1 MYLRIVAGPHD
12 GIFGQQQRFSSSSS
26 NSSTARSSEYDENTM
41 SSESRLSLLHHQAES
56 PSVIDRRQDGSP
68 ERAAAAAPLSAA
80 SFSGRDMVCFS
91 HDWSGDPLSKTHLM
105 RILSRQNR
113 VLWVNSIGYR
123 APTVSKAD
131 LMRIFHKLKAAA
143 SSLREVEPNIFVLNP
158 LAIPFYRFAFV
169 RHLNRLLLQFQVK
182 RAFRR
187 LRFSRPINWV
197 FNPAAAI
204 IAGSVGEDKMIYYC
218 VDEYAAFEGVDA
230 PQFAAL
236 EEKLLRDA
244 DMVIVSARSLHQTKS
259 KINPRAHLVR
269 HGVDFS
275 HFRTS
280 LDDATTVPEEIADL
294 PGPVIGY
301 FGLMSNDWVDV
312 DLLVHVARTFSEG
325 SLVLLGKVAMDLSR
339 LESLPN
345 VHLPGRVPYETLPS
359 YCKGFDVAII
369 PFPISDVTLNA
380 NPLKAREYLAAGLPV
395 ISTSIPEVEVL
406 GTCAIGKTPDQFC
419 ERIRDALQAP
429 GPCVERSETMRSES
443 WESRVGEIQGLFDQ
457 SVAAA
462 KAA

>member
-1 MYLRIVAGPHD
+1 
-12 GIFGQQQRFSSSSS
+12 
-26 NSSTARSSEYDENTM
+26 M
-41 SSESRLSLLHHQAES
+41 SSL
-56 PSVIDRRQDGSP
+56 
-68 ERAAAAAPLSAA
+68 
-80 SFSGRDMVCFS
+80 C
-91 HDWSGDPLSKTHLM
+91 
-105 RILSRQNR
+105 
-113 VLWVNSIGYR
+113 
-123 APTVSKAD
+123 
-131 LMRIFHKLKAAA
+131 
-143 SSLREVEPNIFVLNP
+143 EVEPNIFVLNP

-169 RHLNRLLLQFQVK
+169 RQLNRFLLRYQVR

-187 LRFSRPINWV
+187 LDFSRPFNWV

-204 IAGSVGEDKMIYYC
+204 VAGSVGEEKMIYYC

-230 PQFAAL
+230 TQFATL

-244 DMVIVSARSLHQTKS
+244 DLVIVSADNLHQTKS

-280 LDDATTVPEEIADL
+280 LDEATTVPEEIANL

-312 DLLVHVARTFSEG
+312 DLLVHVAKTFSSG

-345 VHLPGRVPYETLPS
+345 VYLPGRVPYETLPA
-359 YCKGFDVAII
+359 YCKGFDVAVI
-369 PFPISDVTLNA
+369 PFPISAVTLNA

-395 ISTSIPEVEVL
+395 VSTAIPEVEIL
-406 GTCAIGKTPDQFC
+406 GACGIGTTPDEFC
-419 ERIRDALQAP
+419 ERIHEALQDP

-443 WESRVGEIQGLFDQ
+443 WESRVGEIQSLFDQ